1 LKQASQHFQV
11 HQQGS
16 SSMKMRNHENRS
28 LLQIAIAL
36 ALATALAGCGKKD
49 EAPAASTTAA
59 PPAEA
64 APAAVAPADTQA
76 SVIPPAA
83 AVPTSWTAEAMEEL
97 LAPVALYPDPIL
109 MQVLAAAGNPQEVL
123 DAGNWLLQND
133 GLKGDALDQAATKI
147 GFTPPTRAI
156 LQFPATLDMMCQ
168 EMAWTTE
175 LGQAFVADQQGVLD
189 AVQRLRF
196 QAQDVGN
203 LKSSPQM
210 QVSLE
215 DQEGE
220 QVIYLKPADPQVVYV
235 PQYDPVAVYAPVP
248 AATTTTVVQEGHSTG
263 ALITT
268 GLLAFGAGML
278 VNEIFDD
285 DDDWNDRYYPHYG
298 YGGGYYYNRYPYRP
312 AYGNGYYPSNGY
324 NRPPNYNNGWQ
335 NNGNIN
341 TGDININ
348 TGGNRPGFND
358 SRLRTGTS
366 PISKANPNRDMS
378 KVNKRPGSADG
389 KRPGATSGSSDWK
402 GQSGYAG
409 AKKPSTGKPSADLA
423 NKARDQAKT
432 GGKGNYAGA
441 QQGQRDGSRT
451 GKQPKE
457 QGGYAGAKPGS
468 GSRDAQRPQQAN
480 KPAAR
485 DAQRPQQANKPAA
498 RDAQRPQQ
506 ANKPAARD
514 IQRPD
519 SKPYTRDAQRPQR
532 SNMPAARD
540 IQRPDSKPYTR
551 DAQRPQQ
558 AQNRSKGT
566 SDRGYGGGSGGNA
579 SRQQPSKQRSSGGG
593 GHGGGSMS
601 GASRGGSDRAASQRG
616 KQSSGGSRQH
626 NSRR

>member
-1 LKQASQHFQV
+1 
-11 HQQGS
+11 
-16 SSMKMRNHENRS
+16 MKMRNHENRS

-49 EAPAASTTAA
+49 EAPAASTAAA
-59 PPAEA
+59 PPVEA
-64 APAAVAPADTQA
+64 APVAVAPADTQA
-76 SVIPPAA
+76 PVIPPAA

-123 DAGNWLLQND
+123 DAGNWLLQNQ
-133 GLKGDALDQAATKI
+133 GLKGNDLEQAASKI

-210 QVSLE
+210 NVSMQ
-215 DQEGE
+215 DQGGQ
-220 QVIYLKPADPQVVYV
+220 QVIYLKPADPEVVYV
-235 PQYDPVAVYAPVP
+235 PQYDPVAVYAPAP

-285 DDDWNDRYYPHYG
+285 DDDWNDRYYPRYG

-312 AYGNGYYPSNGY
+312 AYGNGYYPNNGY

-341 TGDININ
+341 TGDITIN
-348 TGGNRPGFND
+348 TGGNRPNVGGNRPDFND
-358 SRLRTGTS
+358 SRLRTGSS
-366 PISKANPNRDMS
+366 PISKAKPNRDMS
-378 KVNKRPGSADG
+378 KINQRPARPAGADDKRPGTGSSA
-389 KRPGATSGSSDWK
+389 SDWK

-409 AKKPSTGKPSADLA
+409 AKKSPTGKPSADIA
-423 NKARDQAKT
+423 DKARDQART
-432 GGKGNYAGA
+432 G
-441 QQGQRDGSRT
+441 

-457 QGGYAGAKPGS
+457 QGGYAGAKPS
-468 GSRDAQRPQQAN
+468 TRDIQRPDS
-480 KPAAR
+480 KPSTR
-485 DAQRPQQANKPAA
+485 DIQRPDSKPST
-498 RDAQRPQQ
+498 RDIQRPDS
-506 ANKPAARD
+506 KPSTRD
-514 IQRPD
+514 IQRPDSKPNTRDVQRPDSKPSTRDIQRPDSKPNTRDVQRPDSKPNTRDVQRPD
-519 SKPYTRDAQRPQR
+519 SKPYTRDV
-532 SNMPAARD
+532 
-540 IQRPDSKPYTR
+540 K
-551 DAQRPQQ
+551 RPQQ
-558 AQNRSKGT
+558 AQNRSKD
-566 SDRGYGGGSGGNA
+566 SADRGYGGGNA
-579 SRQQPSKQRSSGGG
+579 SRQKPSRQNSSGGG
-593 GHGGGSMS
+593 GYGGGSMS

-616 KQSSGGSRQH
+616 KQSSGGSSQQK
-626 NSRR
+626 SRR

>member
-1 LKQASQHFQV
+1 
-11 HQQGS
+11 
-16 SSMKMRNHENRS
+16 
-28 LLQIAIAL
+28 
-36 ALATALAGCGKKD
+36 
-49 EAPAASTTAA
+49 
-59 PPAEA
+59 
-64 APAAVAPADTQA
+64 
-76 SVIPPAA
+76 
-83 AVPTSWTAEAMEEL
+83 MEEL

-123 DAGNWLLQND
+123 DAGNWLLQNQS
-133 GLKGDALDQAATKI
+133 LKGDALEQAASKI

-196 QAQDVGN
+196 QAQEVGN

-215 DQEGE
+215 DQQGE

-235 PQYDPVAVYAPVP
+235 PQYDPVAVYAPAP
-248 AATTTTVVQEGHSTG
+248 AATTTTTVVQEGYSTG

-285 DDDWNDRYYPHYG
+285 DDWDDRYYPRYG

-312 AYGNGYYPSNGY
+312 VYGNGYYPSNGY

-341 TGDININ
+341 TGDITIN
-348 TGGNRPGFND
+348 TGGNRPDFND

-378 KVNKRPGSADG
+378 KVNQRAAAGDG
-389 KRPGATSGSSDWK
+389 KRPGATAGSSDWK
-402 GQSGYAG
+402 GQSAYAG
-409 AKKPSTGKPSADLA
+409 AKKSPTGKPTADMA
-423 NKARDQAKT
+423 DKARDQA
-432 GGKGNYAGA
+432 
-441 QQGQRDGSRT
+441 RT
-451 GKQPKE
+451 GKQPKQ
-457 QGGYAGAKPGS
+457 QGGFADTKPSTRDKQPKQQG
-468 GSRDAQRPQQAN
+468 GFADTKPATRDA
-480 KPAAR
+480 
-485 DAQRPQQANKPAA
+485 
-498 RDAQRPQQ
+498 
-506 ANKPAARD
+506 
-514 IQRPD
+514 QRPD
-519 SKPYTRDAQRPQR
+519 SKPSTRDKQRPDYQ
-532 SNMPAARD
+532 SASRD
-540 IQRPDSKPYTR
+540 NQWPDSKPSTR

-558 AQNRSKGT
+558 QQRSKSM

-579 SRQQPSKQRSSGGG
+579 GRQQPDKQRYSGGS
-593 GHGGGSMS
+593 GHSGGSMS

-616 KQSSGGSRQH
+616 RQSSGGGQQRT
-626 NSRR
+626 RR